1 RRIVLGRRPDR
12 PVARAAGREGSEAPP
27 RLTPGRRP
35 MAKQVMKSRRK
46 AKLPQ
51 APVLEPR
58 RKRTLIVV
66 ADGARARFLK
76 PSEDLRK
83 LVPADDADMLSP
95 HARRPS

>member
-1 RRIVLGRRPDR
+1 
-12 PVARAAGREGSEAPP
+12 
-27 RLTPGRRP
+27 

-51 APVLEPR
+51 APDMEAR
-58 RKRTLIVV
+58 RKRTLVVV

-95 HARRPS
+95 QARRPSRDLVTDKPGRGFSSRAPARGRPTCRAP